1 MPEKTTRALIVFC
14 HPVPDSYGAAL
25 RDAVLRGLDR
35 AGIEAD
41 LIDLY
46 AEGFQPALSEEERR
60 NYHTP
65 GLNRLPVAGHLD
77 RVKAADALVFVAPTW
92 WYGPPAML
100 KGWLDR
106 VLVPFETFGMP
117 RPYRPLE
124 RHLTN
129 IRLIAAVSTLG
140 SPWFWWRWIGQ
151 PGRRI
156 LLDGIGGII
165 HPRAPK
171 LWLALHGMDSV
182 SFAKRT
188 AFLSRVEERFA
199 RLRISRPE

>member
-1 MPEKTTRALIVFC
+1 MRTLVVYC

-25 RDAVLRGLDR
+25 RDAVLKGLAS
-35 AGIEAD
+35 AGHEAD

-46 AEGFQPALSEEERR
+46 AENFQPVMSEEERR

-65 GLNRLPVAGHLD
+65 GRNRVPVADHLD
-77 RVKAADALVFVAPTW
+77 RVKRADALIFVAPTW

-117 RPYRPLE
+117 QPMRPLE
-124 RHLTN
+124 RNLTN
-129 IRLIAAVSTLG
+129 IRVIAAVTTLG
-140 SPWFWWRWIGQ
+140 SPWFWWLWIGQ

-165 HPRAPK
+165 HPKAKRV
-171 LWLALHGMDSV
+171 WMGLHSMDSA
-182 SFAKRT
+182 SLKKRST
-188 AFLSRVEERFA
+188 FLSRVEKRFGA
-199 RLRISRPE
+199 LKNPPN